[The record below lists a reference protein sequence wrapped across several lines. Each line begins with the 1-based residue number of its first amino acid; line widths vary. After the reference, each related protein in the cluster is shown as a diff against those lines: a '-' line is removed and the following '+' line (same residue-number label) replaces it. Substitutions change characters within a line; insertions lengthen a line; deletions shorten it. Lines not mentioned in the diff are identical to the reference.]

1 MADVKENAVVEEQV
15 EEITEFPVQ
24 STFNEDDMTA
34 VNDEDENENEDA
46 E

>member
-1 MADVKENAVVEEQV
+1 MTEVKENAVIEEQV

-34 VNDEDENENEDA
+34 VNDEDNNENA